1 MRSLTAEVYEKEVI
15 VILVIQQR
23 ALIEN
28 SGSLLLMNALIKI
41 DRVDWFHFGITTA
54 LSIESHQ
61 QSAYKDGI

>member
-41 DRVDWFHFGITTA
+41 DRVD
-54 LSIESHQ
+54 
-61 QSAYKDGI
+61 